1 MKLIDSI
8 VIAIRSLFANKLR
21 SSLTMLGIIIG
32 VGSVITLM
40 SVARGAEATI
50 ASAYEELGTD
60 VLSIMP
66 VNPEVEGGFS
76 MSPAYAAPSL
86 TMDDARALENVQG
99 VANIVPLNEN
109 FITVTAGS
117 ETKSGLL
124 HGATPV
130 YLDVM
135 KYSVASGQFF
145 TDHHVAQRA
154 NVVVL
159 GSLVAEDLFGDDDAV
174 GEQVKLK
181 KQRFTVVGVLEPK
194 GGAMFGVSFD
204 DVVIVP
210 ITTYQARL
218 FPQQTATGQDAVA
231 SISFQITDEE
241 NREAITEEIES
252 ILRRRH
258 NIKGDDKDDFS
269 VVSQEQVMEIVG
281 QVTGVFSI
289 VLGAIA
295 SISLLVGSIGIMN
308 IMLVSVTERTREIG
322 IRKAVGAKRRDIL
335 LQFLI
340 EAATMGFAGGG
351 IGITGGWLLSWAI
364 SQVDIGG
371 FKLAAAVS
379 IDIIILAFSV
389 SLFIGLASGLYPAMR
404 AARLNPIDALHYQ

>member
-1 MKLIDSI
+1 MKLIDSV

-50 ASAYEELGTD
+50 ASAYEELGTN

-66 VNPEVEGGFS
+66 INPEVEGGFS

-86 TMDDARALENVQG
+86 TMEDARALENVRG
-99 VANIVPLNEN
+99 IENIAPVNEN

-135 KYSVASGQFF
+135 KYSVGSGQFF

-159 GSLVAEDLFGDDDAV
+159 GSLVAEDLFGDADAV

-194 GGAMFGVSFD
+194 GGAMFGISFD

-231 SISFQITDEE
+231 SISFQLTDEE
-241 NREAITEEIES
+241 NREAVTEEIES

-258 NIKGDDKDDFS
+258 NLKGDDKDDFA

-335 LQFLI
+335 MQFLI

-351 IGITGGWLLSWAI
+351 IGITGGWLLAWAI

-371 FKLAAAVS
+371 FKLASAVS

>member
-99 VANIVPLNEN
+99 VDNIVPVNEN

-145 TDHHVAQRA
+145 TEHHVAQRA

-159 GSLVAEDLFGDDDAV
+159 GSLVAEDLFGDDDAI

-181 KQRFTVVGVLEPK
+181 KQRFTVIGVLEPK

-258 NIKGDDKDDFS
+258 NIKGDDKDDFA

-351 IGITGGWLLSWAI
+351 IGITGGWLLAWAI

-371 FKLAAAVS
+371 FKLASAVS

-389 SLFIGLASGLYPAMR
+389 SLFIGLASGLYPALR